1 MFKNDLDIGTL
12 CLYQCCSVYQSI
24 HDVGC
29 NLVDSFTDVAIVR
42 EGVRV
47 EQAASYHVSPL
58 SG

>member
-24 HDVGC
+24 HDVGY

-47 EQAASYHVSPL
+47 
-58 SG
+58 